1 MKILVTGGAGFIGSH
16 FVNHWLEHHRN
27 DRIVTLDKL
36 TYAGDR
42 SNLGDA
48 LRSPR
53 HRFLKGDIG
62 RRGDVD
68 RALVGVEAVV
78 NFAAETH
85 VDRSLLDA
93 APFLR
98 TNVEGTHVLVNAAR
112 LAGVRRFLHV
122 STDEVYGSVEKG
134 RSPESAALNPT
145 SPYAASK
152 AASDHLVRAQW
163 LTHGFPTIVT
173 RCTNNFGPRQHP
185 EKFLPL
191 FITNA
196 LDGRPLPLYGKG
208 DNVRNWIHVRD
219 HCEALDRV
227 LRRGRPGSIYNVAA
241 DREHRN
247 IDVARAILKA
257 VGAPTTLLAFVKDRP
272 GHDRRY
278 APDAGKIRRELG
290 WRARRPFER
299 ELPGLIEWYRS
310 QEPWWRRVKD
320 RSFGAYYQKQYG
332 GRLPKN
338 KEKS

>member
-16 FVNHWLEHHRN
+16 FVNHWLENHRN
-27 DRIVTLDKL
+27 DRVVTLDKL

-42 SNLGDA
+42 ANLGDA
-48 LRSPR
+48 LKSPR

-62 RRGDVD
+62 RRADVD
-68 RALVGVEAVV
+68 RALVGAEAVV
-78 NFAAETH
+78 HFAAETH

-134 RSPESAALNPT
+134 RSPETAVLNPT

-152 AASDHLVRAQW
+152 AASDHLVLAHW

-196 LDGRPLPLYGKG
+196 LDRRPLPLYGKG

-219 HCEALDRV
+219 HCEALERV
-227 LRRGRPGSIYNVAA
+227 LRRGRPGGIYNIAA
-241 DREHRN
+241 DREFRN

-257 VGAPTTLLAFVKDRP
+257 VGAPATLLAFVKDRA

-290 WRARRPFER
+290 WRIRRPFER